1 MRVRS
6 VTIGTSLSY
15 PIEEGRFRA
24 LGAFQARA
32 RTLFE
37 EAGLEVQTV
46 RLATQPFPEIVARG
60 GPESTVPFA
69 RELEALCRK
78 HGLDFC
84 SIGTVAAAEPEAD
97 LRYVDVIPEVI
108 RQTESTFTS
117 VLVADQR
124 TGINLAAIR
133 RAAQVIH
140 DIARVEANGFGNLR
154 LAILANCGPGSPF
167 FPAAYH
173 RGVDTSFAVATESAD
188 LAVDSFA
195 GAATLQEAREN
206 LRAAVEGATR
216 TIEGVCRTLEGE
228 FGFCFGGI
236 DFSLAP
242 YPETERSIGHA
253 VERLGVDVFGSSATL
268 FAAAFMTSVLR
279 QSDFPRC
286 GFCGLLFP
294 VLEDRTMAQRSAE
307 NLYTLDSLLLYSA
320 VCGTG
325 LDTVPLPGDVTVD
338 ELAAIL
344 LDMATLAVV
353 ANKPLTARLMPIPG
367 KRAGEVTD
375 FDFPYFA
382 NARILGV
389 RGRGA
394 PKIFESSGFVR
405 F

>member
-6 VTIGTSLSY
+6 VTIGTDLSY
-15 PIEEGRFRA
+15 PIEEERFQA

-46 RLATQPFPEIVARG
+46 RLATQPFPEIVAQD
-60 GPESTVPFA
+60 GPESAVLFA
-69 RELEALCRK
+69 RELEALCQK
-78 HGLDFC
+78 HGLDYC

-108 RQTESTFTS
+108 RQTESAFAS

-140 DIARVEANGFGNLR
+140 DVARVEANGFGNLR

-173 RGVDTSFAVATESAD
+173 RGADTSFAVATESAD

-195 GAATLQEAREN
+195 GAATLQEAQEN

-216 TIEGVCRTLEGE
+216 TIEGACRTLEGE
-228 FGFCFGGI
+228 FGFGFGGI

-242 YPETERSIGHA
+242 YPERERSIGHA

-268 FAAAFMTSVLR
+268 FAAGFMTSVLR
-279 QSDFPRC
+279 QAEFPRC
-286 GFCGLLFP
+286 GFCGLFFP
-294 VLEDRTMAQRSAE
+294 VLEDRTMAQRSAGD
-307 NLYTLDSLLLYSA
+307 LYTLDSLLLYSA

-367 KRAGEVTD
+367 KQAGEVTE

-382 NARILGV
+382 NARILDV

-394 PKIFESSGFVR
+394 PKIFESSSFVR